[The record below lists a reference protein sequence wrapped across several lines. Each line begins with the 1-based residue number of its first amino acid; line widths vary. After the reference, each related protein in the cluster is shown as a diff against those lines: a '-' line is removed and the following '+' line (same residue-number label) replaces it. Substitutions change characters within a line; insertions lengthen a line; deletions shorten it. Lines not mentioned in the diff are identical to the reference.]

1 MSAPAPQSRR
11 AGLPAGSG
19 WLLLVAVLVI
29 VSALAVSFSAHWSRQ
44 LLNELA
50 GEMDVREKAQAEWGR
65 LVLEQSTWT
74 AYSRIERIAT
84 EQLGMKV
91 PEPSDVILVVPPG
104 SGRAGLVLC
113 GRGLAHCRAAR
124 AG

>member
-19 WLLLVAVLVI
+19 WLLLVAVLVM

-91 PEPSDVILVVPPG
+91 PEPSDVILVQP
-104 SGRAGLVLC
+104 
-113 GRGLAHCRAAR
+113 
-124 AG
+124 

>member
-91 PEPSDVILVVPPG
+91 PEPSDVILVQP
-104 SGRAGLVLC
+104 
-113 GRGLAHCRAAR
+113 
-124 AG
+124 

>member
-1 MSAPAPQSRR
+1 MTAPAPQSRR
-11 AGLPAGSG
+11 SGLPTGSG

-50 GEMDVREKAQAEWGR
+50 AEMDVREKAQAEWGR

-84 EQLGMKV
+84 DQLGMKV
-91 PEPSDVILVVPPG
+91 PEPSDVILVQP
-104 SGRAGLVLC
+104 
-113 GRGLAHCRAAR
+113 
-124 AG
+124 

>member
-84 EQLGMKV
+84 EQLGMHV
-91 PEPSDVILVVPPG
+91 PEPSDVILVKP
-104 SGRAGLVLC
+104 
-113 GRGLAHCRAAR
+113 
-124 AG
+124 